1 VGRLRSGVLVPGL
14 VATPDVCDGALRI
27 NGTRFEVVKFAI
39 QSGSGDIFYK
49 GQRLTE
55 DVAIDP
61 DLVLL
66 AARVGGAL

>member
-1 VGRLRSGVLVPGL
+1 MSDNRNRSAGARGVCSVDAGGL
-14 VATPDVCDGALRI
+14 VTAPIR
-27 NGTRFEVVKFAI
+27 
-39 QSGSGDIFYK
+39 
-49 GQRLTE
+49 GQRRRLTE